1 MRSLRIGPLMV
12 AVAVCAL
19 FALFG
24 TALVGES
31 LGSWYGALDKPWF
44 LIPQRA
50 LGIVGAIYYV
60 PFAIVLYRVLIHVD
74 DHGGKLALLF

>member
-1 MRSLRIGPLMV
+1 MNLS
-12 AVAVCAL
+12 
-19 FALFG
+19 
-24 TALVGES
+24 
-31 LGSWYGALDKPWF
+31 SWYGALDKPWF